1 MAFLNIVDTVDV
13 STIVSTVM
21 ASVHHRPRSPYFF
34 AAFRGADGRLVLR
47 STKQIE
53 RATALAVALELERAA
68 KLAKRGEL
76 VESQAR
82 DILADIMKRADTGE
96 TLRTVSIESHFRA
109 WLATK
114 EARKSAGTAER
125 YGCVVDGFIANLG
138 KRAAKPLTALVARD
152 VDTFLDARLEQ
163 GVSPSTAC
171 LDVRIIRT
179 ALNAARRKGLIPTNP
194 AEAVELPDVESVE
207 RGTFTPA
214 EVKLLVDAA
223 HGEWKTLILLAYFTG
238 ARLGDC
244 CRVAWED
251 VDLVGGSLAYTQAKT
266 GLKLTVP
273 LHPDLLAHLENL
285 AGTDKPAPFVMP
297 EMADKK
303 PGGRT
308 GLSESFKAI
317 VRKAGL
323 DLQTVQGGGTR
334 MISRRTFH
342 ALRHSFT
349 SALANAGV
357 APELR
362 MKLTGHK
369 SEAIHAGYTH
379 HELETLRAAV
389 AKLPRLAV

>member
-1 MAFLNIVDTVDV
+1 
-13 STIVSTVM
+13 M
-21 ASVHHRPRSPYFF
+21 ASVHRRPRSPYFF
-34 AAFRGADGRLVLR
+34 AAFRGPDGRLVLR
-47 STKQIE
+47 STKQTD
-53 RATALAVALELERAA
+53 RAPALAVALELERAA
-68 KLAKRGEL
+68 KIAKRGEL

-96 TLRTVSIESHFRA
+96 TLRSVSIADHFRQ

-125 YGCVVDGFIANLG
+125 YGCVVDGFLACLG
-138 KRAAKPLTALVARD
+138 KRAAKPLTALVAKD
-152 VDTFLDARLEQ
+152 VDAFLDARLKA
-163 GVSPSTAC
+163 GISPSTAC

-214 EVKLLVDAA
+214 EVKMLVDAA
-223 HGEWKTLILLAYFTG
+223 KGEWQTLILAAYFTG

-251 VDLVGGSLAYTQAKT
+251 VDLIGGTLAYTQAKT

-273 LHPDLLAHLENL
+273 LHPELLAHLETL
-285 AGTDKPAPFVMP
+285 ASTDKPSPFVMP
-297 EMADKK
+297 DMADKK
-303 PGGRT
+303 PGGRK
-308 GLSESFKAI
+308 GLSESFKVI
-317 VRKAGL
+317 VRRAGL

-334 MISRRTFH
+334 MISKRTFH

-389 AKLPRLAV
+389 GKLPGLNPGKHD